1 MGNLGVNCCSQ
12 GETNQKSEC
21 KVPQGNIEN
30 SDANIM
36 SIPTLPKI
44 PTLPNVSSVFE
55 FILSENY
62 YLLLLSKISQYDI
75 IIKLTN
81 QLNPGDFVVLLSKLF
96 DWIHICDS
104 KNNKLIKKTKMDIDL
119 GIKNI
124 LVQLNQNKNYG
135 NGFKNNI
142 CLALGEVSLIAQ
154 YIKFLGERKK
164 NTQAYQENFWKDK
177 NMESFL
183 KLTVYNCIFYLVKC
197 KENGNINLLTK
208 KSNNSYTNSSETM
221 GEGPNIAEKT
231 AKIVNKFLQSISDKL
246 INN

>member
-1 MGNLGVNCCSQ
+1 
-12 GETNQKSEC
+12 
-21 KVPQGNIEN
+21 
-30 SDANIM
+30 
-36 SIPTLPKI
+36 
-44 PTLPNVSSVFE
+44 
-55 FILSENY
+55 
-62 YLLLLSKISQYDI
+62 
-75 IIKLTN
+75 
-81 QLNPGDFVVLLSKLF
+81 
-96 DWIHICDS
+96 
-104 KNNKLIKKTKMDIDL
+104 MDIDL

-124 LVQLNQNKNYG
+124 LVKLNQNKNYG
-135 NGFKNNI
+135 NGYKNNI

-208 KSNNSYTNSSETM
+208 KSNNSNTNSSETM